1 MPTSNRGRCHEN
13 IDVAVNKKPQLSGTA
28 LKRANGVRVWS
39 GPHFYLRCLLSGACL
54 LSGGCLSGGACYR
67 EPLGR
72 RIRGAV
78 SGLGGVLPLVIWG
91 WLVWAA
97 FCRRRFGAGWFGRC
111 SGTLGAGSFAYGLVC
126 RRAGAVGA
134 VVPKRWGSA
143 LTPACSTR
151 AAVGCAGKAGM
162 CWRFGLSTAA
172 DKFILKVQVLHYI

>member
-1 MPTSNRGRCHEN
+1 M
-13 IDVAVNKKPQLSGTA
+13 
-28 LKRANGVRVWS
+28 S
-39 GPHFYLRCLLSGACL
+39 GPACCPGLLVVRGLLIGACYRGGAAYRGL
-54 LSGGCLSGGACYR
+54 LSGGAAWGGGFAGRSQGLSNVL
-67 EPLGR
+67 PLVIWGL
-72 RIRGAV
+72 A
-78 SGLGGVLPLVIWG
+78 GLGGVLPAAIWG

-97 FCRRRFGAGWFGRC
+97 FCRRRFGTGWFGRC
-111 SGTLGAGSFAYGLVC
+111 SGALGADSFAYGLVC

-134 VVPKRWGSA
+134 VVLKRWGSA